1 MAVAV
6 TRPNITRKRLCA
18 LSIKKKGRLAPSGKA
33 RGGARHSCWNAVENL
48 PFMSSTESVS
58 PDKVIV
64 CACGTHEYTARDA
77 IDAAIFRGELEEKW
91 QTFLDHVAAE
101 DRADELEL
109 ELDESAISAAAEEFR
124 YRHDLITAEETE
136 GWLANRGLT
145 SGDFSAY
152 FVRQYCAGALDEGF
166 RSQEVGYTSAP
177 QELRHLF
184 LAELI
189 LSGQLDDMTV
199 KLMRRL
205 AARCAAKE
213 PTSETID
220 AEKRNFFHRIG
231 IEPPQ
236 MADWLE
242 EMGRDSQWFDEMLT
256 MEAAYAAHCDTLLVP
271 EARQRQLIALQ
282 LRLTRF
288 EVEQIELESHDAAQE
303 ALFCVQEDG
312 MSLEEVATEGRYP
325 YRVANFLLE
334 DLPAEV
340 QQKYVSVSQ
349 GDLLEPMPRSDGFAL
364 CRIIKKVEPRL
375 EDPTVK
381 LRVDQRLLDHYF
393 SDLTT
398 KYTHPRLS
406 VPVSME

>member
-1 MAVAV
+1 
-6 TRPNITRKRLCA
+6 
-18 LSIKKKGRLAPSGKA
+18 
-33 RGGARHSCWNAVENL
+33 
-48 PFMSSTESVS
+48 
-58 PDKVIV
+58 V
-64 CACGTHEYTARDA
+64 CACGTQEYTARDA
-77 IDAAIFRGELEEKW
+77 IDSAIFRGELEDKW
-91 QTFLDHVAAE
+91 QMFLGHVGAE
-101 DRADELEL
+101 ERADELEL

-136 GWLANRGLT
+136 TWLANRGLT

-152 FVRQYCAGALDEGF
+152 FVRRYCAGALDEAA
-166 RSQEVGYTSAP
+166 SSEEIGYASAP

-189 LSGQLDDMTV
+189 LSGQLDDMRL

-205 AARCAAKE
+205 AARCAGTE
-213 PTSETID
+213 PSLEAIE
-220 AEKRNFFHRIG
+220 AEKRKFFHRIG
-231 IEPPQ
+231 IEPEQ
-236 MADWLE
+236 MAAWLE
-242 EMGRDSQWFDEMLT
+242 EMGRDSHWLNEMLA
-256 MEAAYAAHCDTLLVP
+256 MEAVYAAHCDTLLVP
-271 EARQRQLIALQ
+271 EARQRELITLQ

-288 EVEQIELESHDAAQE
+288 EVELIELESRDAARE
-303 ALFCVQEDG
+303 ALFCVREDG

-334 DLPAEV
+334 DLPTEM
-340 QQKYVSVSQ
+340 QQKYLSVSQ
-349 GDLLEPMPRSDGFAL
+349 GDLLEPLPRSDGFAL
-364 CRIIKKVEPRL
+364 CRVIKKIEPRL

-406 VPVSME
+406 VAVSVE

>member
-1 MAVAV
+1 
-6 TRPNITRKRLCA
+6 
-18 LSIKKKGRLAPSGKA
+18 
-33 RGGARHSCWNAVENL
+33 
-48 PFMSSTESVS
+48 MSSTESVS
-58 PDKVIV
+58 PDDLIV
-64 CACGTHEYTARDA
+64 CACGTQEYTARDA
-77 IDAAIFRGELEEKW
+77 IDAAIFRGELEDKW
-91 QTFLDHVAAE
+91 QTFLGHVAAE
-101 DRADELEL
+101 ERADELEL

-136 GWLANRGLT
+136 NWLANRGLT
-145 SGDFSAY
+145 FADFSAY
-152 FVRQYCAGALDEGF
+152 FVRQYCAHAFDEGL
-166 RSQEVGYTSAP
+166 SSEEIGYTSAP
-177 QELRHLF
+177 QDLRHLF
-184 LAELI
+184 VAELI

-205 AARCAAKE
+205 AARCAGKE
-213 PTSETID
+213 PTSEAID
-220 AEKRNFFHRIG
+220 AEKRNFLNRIG
-231 IEPPQ
+231 IEPAQ

-242 EMGRDSQWFDEMLT
+242 GMGRDSQWLNETLA
-256 MEAAYAAHCDTLLVP
+256 MEVVYAAHCDTLLVP
-271 EARQRQLIALQ
+271 EARQRALMALQ

-288 EVEQIELESHDAAQE
+288 EVELIELESHDAAQE
-303 ALFCVQEDG
+303 ALFCVREDG
-312 MSLEEVATEGRYP
+312 MSLEEVATDGRYP

-349 GDLLEPMPRSDGFAL
+349 GDLLGPMPRSDGFAL
-364 CRIIKKVEPRL
+364 CRIIKKVEPKL

-406 VPVSME
+406 VPVSAE

>member
-1 MAVAV
+1 
-6 TRPNITRKRLCA
+6 
-18 LSIKKKGRLAPSGKA
+18 
-33 RGGARHSCWNAVENL
+33 
-48 PFMSSTESVS
+48 MSSTESVS

-77 IDAAIFRGELEEKW
+77 IDAAIFRGELEDKW
-91 QTFLDHVAAE
+91 QTFLGHIAAE

-124 YRHDLITAEETE
+124 YHHDLITAEETE
-136 GWLANRGLT
+136 NWLANRGLT
-145 SGDFSAY
+145 FSDFSAY

-166 RSQEVGYTSAP
+166 SSEEIGYTSAS
-177 QELRHLF
+177 QALRHLF

-189 LSGQLDDMTV
+189 LSGQLDEMTV

-205 AARCAAKE
+205 AARCAGKE
-213 PTSETID
+213 PTPEAID
-220 AEKRNFFHRIG
+220 AEKRKFLHRFG
-231 IEPPQ
+231 IEAAQ
-236 MADWLE
+236 MAGWLE
-242 EMGRDSQWFDEMLT
+242 KMYRDSQWLNEMLA
-256 MEAAYAAHCDTLLVP
+256 MEAVHAAHCDTLLVP
-271 EARQRQLIALQ
+271 EARQRELMALQ

-288 EVEQIELESHDAAQE
+288 EVELIELESQDAARE
-303 ALFCVQEDG
+303 ALFCVREDG

-325 YRVANFLLE
+325 YRLANFLLE
-334 DLPAEV
+334 DLPEEV
-340 QQKYVSVSQ
+340 QQKYLSVSQ

-381 LRVDQRLLDHYF
+381 FRVDQRLLDHYF

-406 VPVSME
+406 VPVSTE